1 MANLTLNEICE
12 KLDELLIRQL
22 ELIQEYTDLSLNS
35 ELQQKDGFL
44 NLAKARYIQGPNS
57 LSQVQLPL
65 EGSEEYSAVITV
77 SKDEDLSWKRNTVV
91 TPDENSRL
99 MRQFGVLKSN
109 NVKLAMKSFRQSVEL
124 HVDRINVAQQL
135 FDNQQEFNALLEMK
149 NNSKNSSEV
158 EP

>member
-1 MANLTLNEICE
+1 MANLTLVEICE
-12 KLDELLIRQL
+12 KLDELFIRQL

-35 ELQQKDGFL
+35 EVQQKDGYL

-77 SKDEDLSWKRNTVV
+77 STEESSQKKRNTVV
-91 TPDENSRL
+91 TSEENSRL
-99 MRQFGVLKSN
+99 LRQFGVLKSN

-135 FDNQQEFNALLEMK
+135 WDNQNQFNSLLEIK
-149 NNSKNSSEV
+149 NKRKSSES

>member
-1 MANLTLNEICE
+1 
-12 KLDELLIRQL
+12 
-22 ELIQEYTDLSLNS
+22 
-35 ELQQKDGFL
+35 
-44 NLAKARYIQGPNS
+44 LAKARYIQGPNS

-77 SKDEDLSWKRNTVV
+77 STEESSQKKRNTVV
-91 TPDENSRL
+91 TSEENSRL
-99 MRQFGVLKSN
+99 LRQFGVLKSN

-135 FDNQQEFNALLEMK
+135 WDNQNQFNSLLEIK
-149 NNSKNSSEV
+149 NKRKSSES